1 MLEKKSIIYS
11 NELNKA
17 LWVKDLTNP
26 FRYDVYGTDSN
37 KETDL
42 KFTKILKIS
51 EVDQETKNNT
61 KFYKINTKSGFS
73 IILPDNTNTF
83 IQVKGKKG
91 KEEVLYYNISLLKE
105 ALDNNE
111 QIIFKLAQPSF
122 FSEIKIEPEELAKL
136 DRIGAILAMFFS
148 SYSKCKINNPELHFL
163 RNKQNIVNRLFS
175 LSKEFEIDKLVL
187 QIFGNDPFTD
197 LKEYVTEVDNK
208 TYNFIGETKHTEVYK
223 EALNMV
229 LGSFLDESYYDKNI
243 GFNNELVKDAVYDDT
258 IVHVLQTKLSPRT
271 IFTFLFYLFKIE
283 SALTGK
289 ENELIVPNEYAART
303 IQDLAFIGN
312 LLTIYHKNENKL
324 EIDLQALQSKVPVPT
339 YTQLESLEE
348 ITDISN
354 LDFLNIKSASD
365 KLVVNGF
372 IILLDN

>member
-1 MLEKKSIIYS
+1 MLEKRSIIYS

-17 LWVKDLTNP
+17 LWIKDLTNP

-37 KETDL
+37 KDTDL

-51 EVDQETKNNT
+51 EVDEDTKNNT

-83 IQVKGKKG
+83 VQVKGKG

-105 ALDNNE
+105 ALDKNE

-122 FSEIKIEPEELAKL
+122 FSQIKIEPEDIAKL
-136 DRIGAILAMFFS
+136 DRMGAILAMFFS
-148 SYSKCKINNPELHFL
+148 TYSKCRINNPELHFL

-175 LSKEFEIDKLVL
+175 LGKEFEVDKLVL

-197 LKEYVTEVDNK
+197 LKEYVTEYDNK
-208 TYNFIGETKHTEVYK
+208 TLNFIGETKHTDVYK
-223 EALNMV
+223 EALSMV
-229 LGSFLDESYYDKNI
+229 LGSLDEYYYDKNI
-243 GFNNELVKDAVYDDT
+243 GFNNEYIKDAVYDEN

-289 ENELIVPNEYAART
+289 ENELIVPNEYVART

-324 EIDLQALQSKVPVPT
+324 EIDLQALQSKAPVPT

-348 ITDISN
+348 ITDLSN

-372 IILLDN
+372 ITLIDN

>member
-1 MLEKKSIIYS
+1 MLETRSIIYS

-17 LWVKDLTNP
+17 LWIKDLTNP

-37 KETDL
+37 KDTDL

-51 EVDQETKNNT
+51 EVDQDTKNNT

-83 IQVKGKKG
+83 VQVKGKG

-105 ALDNNE
+105 ALDKNE

-122 FSEIKIEPEELAKL
+122 FSQIKIEPEDMAKL
-136 DRIGAILAMFFS
+136 DRMGAILAMFFS
-148 SYSKCKINNPELHFL
+148 SYSKCRINNPELHFL

-175 LSKEFEIDKLVL
+175 LGKEFEVDKLVL

-197 LKEYVTEVDNK
+197 LKEYVTEYDKK
-208 TYNFIGETKHTEVYK
+208 TLNFIGETKHQDVYR

-229 LGSFLDESYYDKNI
+229 LGSFLDECYYDKNI
-243 GFNNELVKDAVYDDT
+243 GFNNEYVNDAVYDEN

-289 ENELIVPNEYAART
+289 ENELIVPNEYVART

-312 LLTIYHKNENKL
+312 LLTIYHKKEKKL

-348 ITDISN
+348 ITDTSN

-372 IILLDN
+372 ITLIDN